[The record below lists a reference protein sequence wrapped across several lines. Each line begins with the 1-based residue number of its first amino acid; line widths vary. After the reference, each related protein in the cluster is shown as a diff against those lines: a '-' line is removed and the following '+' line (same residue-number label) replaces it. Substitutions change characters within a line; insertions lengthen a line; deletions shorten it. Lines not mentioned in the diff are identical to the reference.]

1 MNINSQYL
9 KVGDCILLY
18 AEQCGG
24 FMTAV
29 GYVLFV
35 YYLIFLIHYNRFNM
49 TDVFIQKCTPQTIK
63 LMPNIRNMVFKVMP
77 KLVYDATREYNKE
90 KKAYDDMI

>member
-49 TDVFIQKCTPQTIK
+49 TDVFI
-63 LMPNIRNMVFKVMP
+63 
-77 KLVYDATREYNKE
+77 
-90 KKAYDDMI
+90 